1 MFLQQ
6 SKKYGEGSMSYNLP
20 GFNALVRR
28 RPSYLLKLLEK
39 YPKIIYTDID
49 TVWLKDPRQFLK
61 GNHDFWAQLDGV
73 LDGTPYVQGFIP
85 FFCTGFLALNKTQKT
100 MTLLKKWNTEVTING
115 KLSSQVKNQPLFQK
129 VVFEISAD
137 GRVLPTKYFP
147 SGRQYF
153 EVMTDEER
161 KDVNVIHNNF
171 VAGKENKIERFIA
184 FDLWSQNIKSYR
196 KCTRSQI
203 TEDVLSEN

>member
-1 MFLQQ
+1 
-6 SKKYGEGSMSYNLP
+6 
-20 GFNALVRR
+20 
-28 RPSYLLKLLEK
+28 
-39 YPKIIYTDID
+39 
-49 TVWLKDPRQFLK
+49 
-61 GNHDFWAQLDGV
+61 
-73 LDGTPYVQGFIP
+73 
-85 FFCTGFLALNKTQKT
+85 
-100 MTLLKKWNTEVTING
+100 MTLLKKWNTEVSTNG

-171 VAGKENKIERFIA
+171 VAGKENKIERFKA
-184 FDLWSQNIKSYR
+184 FDLWIQNIKSYR
-196 KCTRSQI
+196 RCPGS
-203 TEDVLSEN
+203 